1 MRIKIYYED
10 TDAGG
15 VVYYANYLNYFE
27 RARTE
32 YFAEKGINIKQWK
45 DEGIQFVVVHAE
57 VDYKSPAQYADE
69 IDINVS
75 VDNRSLASFELGY
88 DVKNVNTGKTVV
100 TGSTKMACIGKDFK
114 PIRIPKEIS
123 EKIG

>member
-32 YFAEKGINIKQWK
+32 YFEQKGINIKALK
-45 DEGIQFVVVHAE
+45 DKGIQFVVVRAE
-57 VDYKSPAQYADE
+57 VDYKSPAQYADQ
-69 IDINVS
+69 IDIDVI
-75 VDNRSLASFELGY
+75 VKNRSQASFELGY
-88 DVKNVNTGKTVV
+88 DVKNINTGKIVV

-114 PIRIPKEIS
+114 PIRIPPEIS
-123 EKIG
+123 EKI